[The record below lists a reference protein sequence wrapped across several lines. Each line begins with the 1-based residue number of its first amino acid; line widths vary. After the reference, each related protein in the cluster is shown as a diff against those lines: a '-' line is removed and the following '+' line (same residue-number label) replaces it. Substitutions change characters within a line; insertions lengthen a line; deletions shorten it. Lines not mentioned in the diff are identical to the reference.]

1 MNHYD
6 TLYTEELPGGASW
19 SGVLRRGRGL
29 RLVDSTGRA
38 NVTATFLR
46 ADAPSERY
54 NMPDTLK
61 CQFIARLAA
70 PYVLYSDMGHVLASI
85 VEDNVGWHDAFTGP
99 SDAST
104 VESRY
109 GSGTYQEL
117 RNGRHTN
124 ARDHLLVELGKYGL
138 SERDLPSVVNFF
150 SRVSVADD
158 GALSWTPQ
166 GKEGQ
171 FVTLRFEMDVLV
183 ALSATPHPMDT
194 HTAWVPSG
202 VRLEVLR
209 LPPPAFEDASR
220 QCCPYNV
227 RGFTLTERLFL

>member
-1 MNHYD
+1 MEL
-6 TLYTEELPGGASW
+6 LYTEDLPGGASW

-29 RLVDSTGRA
+29 RLVDPSGRA
-38 NVTATFLR
+38 NVAATFLR
-46 ADAPSERY
+46 ADEFSERY

-61 CQFIARLAA
+61 SQFIARLAA
-70 PYVLYSDMGHVLASI
+70 PYVLYSDMGHVLASL
-85 VEDNVGWHDAFTGP
+85 VEDSVGWHDAFTGA
-99 SDAST
+99 SDAAT
-104 VESRY
+104 VEAKF
-109 GSGTYQEL
+109 GPGTYQEL

-124 ARDHLLVELGKYGL
+124 ARDHLLVELAKYGL

-150 SRVSVADD
+150 SRISVADD
-158 GALSWTPQ
+158 GALSWTGQ

-171 FVTLRFEMDVLV
+171 FLTLRFEMDVLV
-183 ALSATPHPMDT
+183 ALSATPHPLDPS
-194 HTAWVPSG
+194 TAWDPAG

-209 LPPPAFEDASR
+209 LPAPAFEDPSR

>member
-1 MNHYD
+1 MEI
-6 TLYTEELPGGASW
+6 LYTEQLPGGASW
-19 SGVLRRGRGL
+19 SGVLRRGQGL
-29 RLVDSTGRA
+29 RLVDPTGRA
-38 NVTATFLR
+38 NAAATFLR

-61 CQFIARLAA
+61 SQFIARLAA
-70 PYVLYSDMGHVLASI
+70 PYVLYSDMGHVLASL
-85 VEDNVGWHDAFTGP
+85 VEDSVGWHDALSGP

-104 VESRY
+104 TERKF
-109 GSGTYQEL
+109 GPGTYQEL

-124 ARDHLLVELGKYGL
+124 ARDHLLVELAKHGL
-138 SERDLPSVVNFF
+138 SERDLPSAVNFF

-171 FVTLRFEMDVLV
+171 FLTLRFEMDVLV
-183 ALSATPHPMDT
+183 ALSATPHPLD
-194 HTAWVPSG
+194 PSTSWDPAG
-202 VRLEVLR
+202 LRLEFLR
-209 LPPPAFEDASR
+209 LSPPAFEDASR

>member
-1 MNHYD
+1 MES
-6 TLYTEELPGGASW
+6 LYTEELPGGASW
-19 SGVLRRGRGL
+19 SAVLRRGQGL
-29 RLVDSTGRA
+29 RLVDETGRA

-46 ADAPSERY
+46 ADFPSERY

-61 CQFIARLAA
+61 SQFIARLTA
-70 PYVLYSDMGHVLASI
+70 PYVLYSDMGHVLASM
-85 VEDNVGWHDAFTGP
+85 VEDTVGWHDAFSGP
-99 SDAST
+99 SDAAS
-104 VESRY
+104 VEARF
-109 GSGTYQEL
+109 GKGTYQAL

-124 ARDHLLVELGKYGL
+124 ARDHLLVEIAKYGL
-138 SERDLPSVVNFF
+138 GERDLPSVVNFF
-150 SRVSVADD
+150 SRVSVAQD

-166 GKEGQ
+166 GNPGQ
-171 FVTLRFEMDVLV
+171 FLTLRFEMDVLV
-183 ALSATPHPMDT
+183 ALSATAHPLDPA
-194 HTAWVPSG
+194 TAWDPAG